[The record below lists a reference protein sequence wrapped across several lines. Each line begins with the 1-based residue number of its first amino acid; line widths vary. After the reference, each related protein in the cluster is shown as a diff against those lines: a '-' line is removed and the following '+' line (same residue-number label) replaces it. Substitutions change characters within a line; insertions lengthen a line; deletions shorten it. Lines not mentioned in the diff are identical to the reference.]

1 MKTLLILMIVI
12 FSFGINS
19 LSAQTVNYDIKLSQP
34 DKSGSLK
41 IDVYNAAIKVDG
53 YDGKEVKLTIIDNR
67 KGFNRKNGSAE
78 SYFQILEDNN
88 NVSIIKREPT
98 PGQVNGLRLEVLVPE
113 SFSVNLSTYFGK
125 VIELSG
131 IDGEV
136 EAKGYFTNLLLNGL
150 KKSVVA
156 STNEGNIIA
165 VFDTIQLPDIHF
177 ISNYKGNT
185 EVYFPKNTKATLL
198 IDNYFGNHDGD
209 FKLELDASNENNR
222 KSKFLRRNIGGG
234 GKEITL
240 VNYYGNINVNS
251 RKD

>member
-1 MKTLLILMIVI
+1 MKTLISLIIVI

-19 LSAQTVNYDIKLSQP
+19 LSAQTVDYEIKLTQP
-34 DKSGSLK
+34 DRSGTLK
-41 IDVYNAAIKVDG
+41 IDVYNAAIQVDG
-53 YDGKEVKLTIIDNR
+53 YEGKEVKLTIIDNR
-67 KGFNRKNGSAE
+67 KGFKRKNGSAE
-78 SYFQILEDNN
+78 SYFRIIEDNN
-88 NVSIIKREPT
+88 NVSILKREST
-98 PGQVNGLRLEVLVPE
+98 PGQVKGLKLEVLVPK
-113 SFSVNLSTYFGK
+113 SFSVNLSTYFGS

-131 IDGEV
+131 INGEV

-156 STNEGNIIA
+156 STNEGNIVV

-198 IDNYFGNHDGD
+198 IDNYFGNYDGD
-209 FKLELDASNENNR
+209 FKLELDASNKNNQ

-240 VNYYGNINVNS
+240 VNYYGNININS